1 VDRTALEKDIEDFII
16 TTFDSQ
22 EPLRSPPLGLE
33 GRSNGSEKSD
43 CPGVGAMLTL
53 SLGGPEAP
61 TSDSVAAFV
70 APTSGGFRRSLGV
83 MKEKD
88 VHSKHVKALLQM
100 VLEESHQ
107 ILALSENQDL
117 PSPLSRGEPR
127 APLDGCLRERQG
139 LLETVP
145 EKEEKVWNCWFSK

>member
-1 VDRTALEKDIEDFII
+1 VL
-16 TTFDSQ
+16 S
-22 EPLRSPPLGLE
+22 G
-33 GRSNGSEKSD
+33 D

-88 VHSKHVKALLQM
+88 IHSKHVK
-100 VLEESHQ
+100 VRGDWESHPGVVTPQ
-107 ILALSENQDL
+107 VLHICLCQATSPCLSPALMGSAGSSVVLILCF
-117 PSPLSRGEPR
+117 R
-127 APLDGCLRERQG
+127 
-139 LLETVP
+139 
-145 EKEEKVWNCWFSK
+145 